1 MAAITINDLQVN
13 QELDNNALENIFGGY
28 WVTRRYTR
36 TYVRYYRR
44 VIRYRRV
51 YRRTYYRRVW
61 VNSRRW

>member
-1 MAAITINDLQVN
+1 MAAIINNDLKKN
-13 QELDNNALENIFGGY
+13 QILDHKALENIFGGY

-61 VNSRRW
+61 VNSSRW

>member
-13 QELDNNALENIFGGY
+13 QELDNNALENILGGR

>member
-1 MAAITINDLQVN
+1 MAAIAINELEKN
-13 QELDNNALENIFGGY
+13 QALDHKALENILGGY